1 MYKRQYEDKA
11 AFEKQWSVLHDDGSS
26 EFTLRKKIILTLF
39 VLPFPIMVWGVMTQG
54 WWFPVMASAFLIFT
68 IVIMFIAGTG
78 QYGLGEKGT
87 VDAFVN
93 GASSLVGV
101 SLIIGLARGI
111 NLVLNKGMI
120 SDTILHF
127 SSSIVQHMSGP
138 LFIIVLL
145 FIFFCLGFIVP
156 SSSGLAVLS
165 MPIFAPLADTVGIP
179 RFVIVTTYQFGQ
191 YAMLFLAPTGLVMA
205 TLQMLNM
212 RYSHWLR
219 FVWPVVAFVLIFG
232 GGLLITQVLIYS

>member
-1 MYKRQYEDKA
+1 
-11 AFEKQWSVLHDDGSS
+11 
-26 EFTLRKKIILTLF
+26 
-39 VLPFPIMVWGVMTQG
+39 MVWGVMTQG

-78 QYGLGEKGT
+78 NMVRRKGT

-145 FIFFCLGFIVP
+145 FIFSV
-156 SSSGLAVLS
+156 
-165 MPIFAPLADTVGIP
+165 
-179 RFVIVTTYQFGQ
+179 
-191 YAMLFLAPTGLVMA
+191 
-205 TLQMLNM
+205 
-212 RYSHWLR
+212 
-219 FVWPVVAFVLIFG
+219 
-232 GGLLITQVLIYS
+232 

>member
-1 MYKRQYEDKA
+1 M
-11 AFEKQWSVLHDDGSS
+11 LHDDGSS

-68 IVIMFIAGTG
+68 IIIMFIAGTG
-78 QYGLGEKGT
+78 KYGLGEKGT

-138 LFIIVLL
+138 FIHH
-145 FIFFCLGFIVP
+145 
-156 SSSGLAVLS
+156 
-165 MPIFAPLADTVGIP
+165 
-179 RFVIVTTYQFGQ
+179 RVTLY
-191 YAMLFLAPTGLVMA
+191 LFLF
-205 TLQMLNM
+205 
-212 RYSHWLR
+212 R
-219 FVWPVVAFVLIFG
+219 
-232 GGLLITQVLIYS
+232 IYRTIIIRISSTIYAYLCAIS